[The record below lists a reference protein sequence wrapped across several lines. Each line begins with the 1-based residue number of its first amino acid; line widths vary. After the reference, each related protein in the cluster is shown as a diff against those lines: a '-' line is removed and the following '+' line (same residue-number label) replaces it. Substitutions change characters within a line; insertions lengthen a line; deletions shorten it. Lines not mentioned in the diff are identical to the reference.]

1 MGFVITLT
9 AALCIWI
16 VLWAIGTKPDD
27 AGIVALTI
35 VLVGIAVRILSGY
48 MRGNRAE

>member
-1 MGFVITLT
+1 MGFIITLT
-9 AALCIWI
+9 GALSLWI

-35 VLVGIAVRILSGY
+35 VLVGVAVRILSQY
-48 MRGNRAE
+48 LRSDRGN